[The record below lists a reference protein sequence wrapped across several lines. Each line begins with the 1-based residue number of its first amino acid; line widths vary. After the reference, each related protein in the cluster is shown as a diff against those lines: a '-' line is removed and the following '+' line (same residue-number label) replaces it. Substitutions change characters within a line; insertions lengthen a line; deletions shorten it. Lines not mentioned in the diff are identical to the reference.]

1 MCFSFEANNIL
12 SLGGDM
18 EQKNKYR
25 AIKAALL
32 ISCVG
37 FAPMA
42 MAGASAQ
49 MLANNCVGCHGPDG
63 NSIGPAS
70 PSIAG
75 GVKSNFIDIMKS
87 YKTEGG
93 RFSTIMGR
101 ISKGFDDKEIEL
113 LADYFAAKKPM
124 AAMQKVDKKMAA
136 KGAKIHKKSCKK
148 CHSDPKEEDIILN
161 GQLKPY
167 LLNAMHDFSSL
178 DTGKIKS
185 KDVKKM
191 VKKLKKLSAAD
202 RQALADFYAS
212 QK

>member
-1 MCFSFEANNIL
+1 
-12 SLGGDM
+12 M

-42 MAGASAQ
+42 LAGASAQ

-63 NSIGPAS
+63 NSVGPAT

-75 GVKSNFIDIMKS
+75 DVKGNFIDIMKS
-87 YKTEGG
+87 YKAKDG

-101 ISKGFDDKEIEL
+101 IAKGFDDKEIEL
-113 LADYFAAKKPM
+113 LADYFASKKKAHPK
-124 AAMQKVDKKMAA
+124 QKVSKKMVK

-148 CHSDPKEEDIILN
+148 CHEDPKEDDIILN
-161 GQLKPY
+161 GQWKPY
-167 LLNAMHDFSSL
+167 LLNSMQDFSSL
-178 DTGKIKS
+178 DVGSIGS

-191 VKKLKKLSAAD
+191 VKKLKKLSASDRKAIAD
-202 RQALADFYAS
+202 YYAS
-212 QK
+212 KK

>member
-1 MCFSFEANNIL
+1 
-12 SLGGDM
+12 M
-18 EQKNKYR
+18 EQKKKYR

-37 FAPMA
+37 FAPLA
-42 MAGASAQ
+42 LAGASAE
-49 MLANNCVGCHGPDG
+49 MLSYNCTGCHGPDG
-63 NSIGPAS
+63 NSVGPAS

-75 GVKSNFIDIMKS
+75 DVKSNFIDIMKS
-87 YKTEGG
+87 YKEKDG
-93 RFSTIMGR
+93 RYSTIMGR
-101 ISKGFDDKEIEL
+101 IAKGFDDKEIEL
-113 LADYFAAKKPM
+113 LAGYFAAKKKTAP
-124 AAMQKVDKKMAA
+124 MQKVDKKMAA

-148 CHSDPKEEDIILN
+148 CHADPEEDDIILN
-161 GQLKPY
+161 GQWKPY
-167 LLNAMHDFSSL
+167 LMNAMHDFTSM
-178 DTGKIKS
+178 DVAGIDS

>member
-1 MCFSFEANNIL
+1 
-12 SLGGDM
+12 M

-42 MAGASAQ
+42 LAGASAQ

-63 NSIGPAS
+63 NTLGPAS
-70 PSIAG
+70 PSISGMA
-75 GVKSNFIDIMKS
+75 KDNFVDVMKS

-93 RFSTIMGR
+93 RYSTIMGR
-101 ISKGFDDKEIEL
+101 ISKGFDDKEIDL
-113 LADYFAAKKPM
+113 LAGYFGAKKAM
-124 AAMQKVDKKMAA
+124 ATKQEVDSKMAK

-148 CHSDPKEEDIILN
+148 CHADPKEDDIMLN
-161 GQLKPY
+161 GQPKAY
-167 LLNAMHDFSSL
+167 LMNAIHDFSSL
-178 DTGKIKS
+178 DTSKIAS

-191 VKKLKKLSAAD
+191 VKKLKKLKAAD
-202 RQALADFYAS
+202 RKALANYYAS

>member
-1 MCFSFEANNIL
+1 
-12 SLGGDM
+12 M
-18 EQKNKYR
+18 EQKKKYR

-42 MAGASAQ
+42 LAGASAE

-63 NSIGPAS
+63 SSLGPAS

-75 GVKSNFIDIMKS
+75 DLKSNFIDIMKS
-87 YKTEGG
+87 YKAEGG

-101 ISKGFDDKEIEL
+101 IAKGFDDKEIEL
-113 LADYFAAKKPM
+113 LADYFAAKKEAPSN
-124 AAMQKVDKKMAA
+124 QSVDKKLAA

-148 CHSDPKEEDIILN
+148 CHADPKEDDIMLN
-161 GQLKPY
+161 NQMKTY
-167 LLNAMHDFSSL
+167 LLYAMHDFSSL
-178 DTGKIKS
+178 DADKIAS

-191 VKKLKKLSAAD
+191 VKKLKKLSADD
-202 RQALADFYAS
+202 RKALANYYAS